1 MLIYVQQE
9 GESIN
14 IIESKQYQKDYKKI
28 IISKNLHREAEKIE
42 NIKSIIYNCE
52 NMHTLITN
60 PISKLYY
67 IEKKSGNLKEYYTAR
82 LNNKI
87 RLIMKPIATYP
98 YNLIEITEI
107 EFVNINND
115 QYKQG

>member
-1 MLIYVQQE
+1 
-9 GESIN
+9 
-14 IIESKQYQKDYKKI
+14 
-28 IISKNLHREAEKIE
+28 
-42 NIKSIIYNCE
+42 
-52 NMHTLITN
+52 MHTLITN

-82 LNNKI
+82 FNKI

-107 EFVNINND
+107 EFVNINNNH
-115 QYKQG
+115 YNEG